1 MQKRS
6 TAFVDKGTQKQA
18 ASTSAAVVVLRCGEA
33 RLRLAGVAAASVTEA
48 VAVAPP
54 ALPPLFPHRFILEAR
69 APVVSVYAIG
79 DGKRDRMTFKWPWQY
94 DFPPFFT
101 LQQTLVTKEKQL
113 ETWASLV
120 IDYAQHNKIYTL
132 DVAEIANSELFHN
145 QKLNRR
151 LSPEGIRAVFD
162 YLEQKKHVEWLDITK
177 TRCHI
182 YWRRPDEWAAL
193 IYAWAVSNGLL
204 NTPCTLYEIAHGD
217 DTVQESFYGLEKD
230 VLSRKVSSSCNNT
243 YFGLPHCQKS
253 FCKYFS
259 IMAVVI
265 AQPNK
270 SDSLDSSTSIAGY
283 SNAPSFFKYSKVI
296 EEGDA
301 VIIYVTFDSTHA
313 IIVQRGQTLCMKYG
327 ALRHEFV
334 IGKPWGSRISATA
347 GYVFALRPSA
357 ELWTRS
363 LPRRTQI
370 LYTPDCSLILQLLDA
385 RPGSVI
391 CESGTGS
398 GSLSRAIAIAI
409 APYGHLYTHDIE
421 ESRTKKVEQEFKKHG
436 LASVTTAVVQNVC
449 TDGFFVTN
457 FCDGV
462 FLDVPAPWEAITYAA
477 HAISRTRGGR
487 LVSFSPC
494 IEQVQRACEIM
505 RQVGFVQVETVEI
518 IPRTYKVVELARQ
531 TLAEFDSTGEQTAA
545 QDVRFGTDRTRKRK
559 LSEETTGR
567 LLPCVPG
574 RSTAIV
580 YPFSQPTHTG
590 YLTHATMLPRE

>member
-1 MQKRS
+1 
-6 TAFVDKGTQKQA
+6 
-18 ASTSAAVVVLRCGEA
+18 
-33 RLRLAGVAAASVTEA
+33 
-48 VAVAPP
+48 
-54 ALPPLFPHRFILEAR
+54 
-69 APVVSVYAIG
+69 
-79 DGKRDRMTFKWPWQY
+79 MTFKWPWQY

-101 LQQTLVTKEKQL
+101 LQHTLVTREKQL

-120 IDYAQHNKIYTL
+120 IDYTQHNKIYTL
-132 DVAEIANSELFHN
+132 DVAEVANSELFYN

-162 YLEQKKHVEWLDITK
+162 YLEQKKHVEWIDIVK

-193 IYAWAVSNGLL
+193 IYSWAVSNGLL

-230 VLSRKVSSSCNNT
+230 VLVKALRSLELQRR
-243 YFGLPHCQKS
+243 
-253 FCKYFS
+253 
-259 IMAVVI
+259 
-265 AQPNK
+265 AQLMN
-270 SDSLDSSTSIAGY
+270 IG
-283 SNAPSFFKYSKVI
+283 APSFFKNSELI
-296 EEGDA
+296 EEGDT

-313 IIVQRGQTLCMKYG
+313 IIVRRGLTLCMKYG

-347 GYVFALRPSA
+347 GYVYALRPTA

-398 GSLSRAIAIAI
+398 GSLSHAIAMSV
-409 APYGHLYTHDIE
+409 APTGHLYTHDIE
-421 ESRTKKVEQEFKKHG
+421 ESRTKKVEQEFKEHG
-436 LASVTTAVVQNVC
+436 LADVTTAVVQNVC

-457 FCDGV
+457 ACDGV
-462 FLDVPAPWEAITYAA
+462 FLDVPAPWEAIPHAA
-477 HAISRTRGGR
+477 GAISRTRGGR

-518 IPRTYKVVELARQ
+518 VNRSQKVVELARQ
-531 TLAEFDSTGEQTAA
+531 SLAEFDAAGDCSGMPGARTGA
-545 QDVRFGTDRTRKRK
+545 DRSRKRK
-559 LSEETTGR
+559 IEDEVKEQAVSS
-567 LLPCVPG
+567 VPG

-590 YLTHATMLPRE
+590 YLTHATMLPRD

>member
-1 MQKRS
+1 MVYLVLAQCRE
-6 TAFVDKGTQKQA
+6 T
-18 ASTSAAVVVLRCGEA
+18 TSVRNVPFSLQPT
-33 RLRLAGVAAASVTEA
+33 LAT
-48 VAVAPP
+48 
-54 ALPPLFPHRFILEAR
+54 R
-69 APVVSVYAIG
+69 
-79 DGKRDRMTFKWPWQY
+79 
-94 DFPPFFT
+94 
-101 LQQTLVTKEKQL
+101 EKQL

-120 IDYAQHNKIYTL
+120 IDYAQHNKIFTL
-132 DVAEIANSELFHN
+132 DVAEVANSELFYN

-162 YLEQKKHVEWLDITK
+162 YLEQKKHVEWIDIVK

-230 VLSRKVSSSCNNT
+230 VLVKALRSLELQRRAQLMNIGTESE
-243 YFGLPHCQKS
+243 GLSHCQNLS
-253 FCKYFS
+253 CEYLSS
-259 IMAVVI
+259 IMAVVF

-270 SDSLDSSTSIAGY
+270 SDSLDSSTSAPCNP
-283 SNAPSFFKYSKVI
+283 NAPSFFKYSELI
-296 EEGDA
+296 EEGDT
-301 VIIYVTFDSTHA
+301 VIIYVTFDTTHA
-313 IIVQRGQTLCMKYG
+313 IIAKRGLTLCMKYG

-347 GYVFALRPSA
+347 GYVYALRPTP

-398 GSLSRAIAIAI
+398 GSLSHAIAMAV
-409 APYGHLYTHDIE
+409 APTGHLYTHDIE
-421 ESRTKKVEQEFKKHG
+421 ESRTRNVEQEFREHG
-436 LASVTTAVVQNVC
+436 LADVTTAVVLNVC

-457 FCDGV
+457 ACDGV
-462 FLDVPAPWEAITYAA
+462 FLDVPAPWEAIPHAA
-477 HAISRTRGGR
+477 GAISRTRGGR

-494 IEQVQRACEIM
+494 IEQVQRACDIM

-518 IPRTYKVVELARQ
+518 VHRTYKVSGANFLMFHIPKLFGIRIGILLSKCGRTMVLVDTKRDLNMRTLSRDSPVPQ
-531 TLAEFDSTGEQTAA
+531 T
-545 QDVRFGTDRTRKRK
+545 
-559 LSEETTGR
+559 
-567 LLPCVPG
+567 PG

-590 YLTHATMLPRE
+590 YLTHATMLPRD

>member
-1 MQKRS
+1 
-6 TAFVDKGTQKQA
+6 
-18 ASTSAAVVVLRCGEA
+18 
-33 RLRLAGVAAASVTEA
+33 
-48 VAVAPP
+48 
-54 ALPPLFPHRFILEAR
+54 
-69 APVVSVYAIG
+69 
-79 DGKRDRMTFKWPWQY
+79 MTFKWPWQY

-101 LQQTLVTKEKQL
+101 LQHTLVTREKQL

-120 IDYAQHNKIYTL
+120 IDYTQHNKIYTL
-132 DVAEIANSELFHN
+132 DVAEVANSELFYN

-162 YLEQKKHVEWLDITK
+162 YLEQKKHVEWIDIVK

-193 IYAWAVSNGLL
+193 IYSWAVSNGLL

-230 VLSRKVSSSCNNT
+230 VLVKALRSLELQRR
-243 YFGLPHCQKS
+243 
-253 FCKYFS
+253 
-259 IMAVVI
+259 
-265 AQPNK
+265 AQLMN
-270 SDSLDSSTSIAGY
+270 IG
-283 SNAPSFFKYSKVI
+283 APSFFKNSELI
-296 EEGDA
+296 EEGDT

-313 IIVQRGQTLCMKYG
+313 IIVRRGLTLCMKYG

-347 GYVFALRPSA
+347 GYVYALRPTA

-398 GSLSRAIAIAI
+398 GSLSHAIAMAV
-409 APYGHLYTHDIE
+409 APTGHLYTHDIE
-421 ESRTKKVEQEFKKHG
+421 ESRTKKVEQEFKEHG
-436 LASVTTAVVQNVC
+436 LADVTTAVVQNVC

-457 FCDGV
+457 ACDGV
-462 FLDVPAPWEAITYAA
+462 FLDVPAPWEAIPHAA
-477 HAISRTRGGR
+477 GAISRTRGGR

-518 IPRTYKVVELARQ
+518 VNRSQKVVELTRQ
-531 TLAEFDSTGEQTAA
+531 SLAEFDAAGDCSGMPGARTGA
-545 QDVRFGTDRTRKRK
+545 DRSRKRK
-559 LSEETTGR
+559 IEEEVKEQAVSS
-567 LLPCVPG
+567 VPG

-590 YLTHATMLPRE
+590 YLTHATMLPRD

>member
-1 MQKRS
+1 
-6 TAFVDKGTQKQA
+6 
-18 ASTSAAVVVLRCGEA
+18 
-33 RLRLAGVAAASVTEA
+33 
-48 VAVAPP
+48 
-54 ALPPLFPHRFILEAR
+54 
-69 APVVSVYAIG
+69 
-79 DGKRDRMTFKWPWQY
+79 MTFKWPWQY

-101 LQQTLVTKEKQL
+101 LQHTLVTREKQL

-120 IDYAQHNKIYTL
+120 IDYTQHNKIYTL
-132 DVAEIANSELFHN
+132 DVAEVANSELFYN

-162 YLEQKKHVEWLDITK
+162 YLEQKKHVEWIDIVK

-193 IYAWAVSNGLL
+193 IYSWAVSNGLL

-230 VLSRKVSSSCNNT
+230 VLVKALRSLELQRRAQLMNI
-243 YFGLPHCQKS
+243 GLPHCQYL
-253 FCKYFS
+253 FCEYFSSSS
-259 IMAVVI
+259 IMAIVV
-265 AQPNK
+265 AQANK
-270 SDSLDSSTSIAGY
+270 SNSLDSSTSAPY
-283 SNAPSFFKYSKVI
+283 NSCAPSFFKNSELI
-296 EEGDA
+296 EEGDT

-313 IIVQRGQTLCMKYG
+313 IIVRRGLTLCMKYG

-347 GYVFALRPSA
+347 GYVYALRPTA

-398 GSLSRAIAIAI
+398 GSLSHAIAMAV
-409 APYGHLYTHDIE
+409 APTGHLYTHDIE
-421 ESRTKKVEQEFKKHG
+421 ESRTKKVEQEFKEHG
-436 LASVTTAVVQNVC
+436 LADVTTAVVQNVC

-457 FCDGV
+457 ACDGV
-462 FLDVPAPWEAITYAA
+462 FLDVPAPWEAIPHAA
-477 HAISRTRGGR
+477 GAISRTRGGR

-518 IPRTYKVVELARQ
+518 VNRSQKVVELTRQ
-531 TLAEFDSTGEQTAA
+531 SLAEFDAAGDCSGMPGARTGA
-545 QDVRFGTDRTRKRK
+545 DRSRKRK
-559 LSEETTGR
+559 IEEEVKEQAVSS
-567 LLPCVPG
+567 VPG

-590 YLTHATMLPRE
+590 YLTHATMLPRD